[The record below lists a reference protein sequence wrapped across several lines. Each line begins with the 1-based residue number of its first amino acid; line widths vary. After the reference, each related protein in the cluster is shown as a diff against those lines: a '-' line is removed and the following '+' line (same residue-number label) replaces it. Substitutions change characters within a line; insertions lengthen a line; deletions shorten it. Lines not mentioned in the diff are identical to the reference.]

1 MINGIVSL
9 RRIPKVVRVAVNQ
22 GPTVSGSFIDPEWL
36 FHYIEAGQWSFEL
49 EAHRYEIGPGDIVLI
64 PPRLLHVVR
73 PIRGRRRIQWVIHF
87 DLLDG
92 PLPMRAAPYVVS
104 TKTEERENIRLLF
117 GLLWGKK
124 PRPDVYFGGITASLL
139 GIYASGAVQAKEPQ
153 PRAMPNWGALERAVC
168 FVQEHYATKGL
179 QLAVISRAAG
189 LSPQYLCRVFKQCF
203 GISTMHYVTA
213 YRVQKAEGLLLN
225 STSSCSEI
233 AEAIGFESVHTLS
246 RIFRKI
252 RGVSPMRY
260 RQTYK

>member
-1 MINGIVSL
+1 MIPGIVSL
-9 RRIPKVVRVAVNQ
+9 HRIPKVVQVVVNQ

-36 FHYIEAGQWSFEL
+36 FHYIVAGQWSFEL

-73 PIRGRRRIQWVIHF
+73 PKGGRKQIQWVIHF

-92 PLPMRAAPYVVS
+92 LLPMGTFPYVLS
-104 TKTEERENIRLLF
+104 TKAEERGNIRLLF
-117 GLLWGKK
+117 DLLRGEK
-124 PRPDVYFGGITASLL
+124 PRPDIYLGGITASLL
-139 GIYASGAVQAKEPQ
+139 GIYASCAAYAKEPQ
-153 PRAMPNWGALERAVC
+153 PRAMPNWGALERAIQ
-168 FVQEHYATKGL
+168 FVQERYATKGL
-179 QLAVISRAAG
+179 QLGSISRVAG

-225 STSSCSEI
+225 TNLSCSEI
-233 AEAIGFESVHTLS
+233 ADAIGFESVHTLS
-246 RIFRKI
+246 HVFRKI
-252 RGVSPMRY
+252 RGISPMYY